1 MMQIKKE
8 IEEANKILKEIAE
21 ALDTEDWEHV
31 VPHDDYLKKEIGTPQ
46 QLYDNIKL
54 HESFNVKNALGK
66 FTQRTQ
72 SPRKIK
78 TIYKYVTAACILLS
92 SLIYFTF
99 HYWGEEKP
107 QLTSHSLQH
116 AYLVLDNGQH
126 INLNQKV
133 NLDKGGVKITNSESS
148 KIIYTANPNA
158 ETATPN
164 KLIVPLGAEK
174 YILQLSDGTI
184 VKMNV
189 GSELTFPSVF
199 TGDHRIVE
207 LSGEAYFDVTHS
219 TIPFIVRSKNMD
231 VKVLGTTFNMM
242 VYPEEP
248 VINTTLIS
256 GKVIVTCHSDKDS
269 ITQTAVLTPGM
280 QANYQKEVQR
290 LEINPVDCEYHTA
303 WTKGEL
309 SFENASIEEI
319 MRIISRNYNLK
330 IVFDSEELKA
340 IKCFISIRKEKGF
353 EEILKVINMATGVQ
367 FRTENDVIHI
377 YKSLIPQHN

>member
-66 FTQRTQ
+66 FTQKTQ

-158 ETATPN
+158 ETAPPN

-377 YKSLIPQHN
+377 YK

>member
-184 VKMNV
+184 VKINV

-377 YKSLIPQHN
+377 YK

>member
-164 KLIVPLGAEK
+164 KLIVPVGAEK

-377 YKSLIPQHN
+377 YK

>member
-21 ALDTEDWEHV
+21 ALDTEDWE
-31 VPHDDYLKKEIGTPQ
+31 HDDYLKKEIGTPQ

-377 YKSLIPQHN
+377 YK

>member
-256 GKVIVTCHSDKDS
+256 GKVMVTCHSDKDS
-269 ITQTAVLTPGM
+269 ITQTAVLHPGM

-377 YKSLIPQHN
+377 YK

>member
-377 YKSLIPQHN
+377 YKAL

>member
-1 MMQIKKE
+1 MQIKKE

-158 ETATPN
+158 ETAPPN

-377 YKSLIPQHN
+377 YK

>member
-1 MMQIKKE
+1 
-8 IEEANKILKEIAE
+8 
-21 ALDTEDWEHV
+21 
-31 VPHDDYLKKEIGTPQ
+31 
-46 QLYDNIKL
+46 
-54 HESFNVKNALGK
+54 
-66 FTQRTQ
+66 
-72 SPRKIK
+72 
-78 TIYKYVTAACILLS
+78 
-92 SLIYFTF
+92 
-99 HYWGEEKP
+99 
-107 QLTSHSLQH
+107 
-116 AYLVLDNGQH
+116 
-126 INLNQKV
+126 
-133 NLDKGGVKITNSESS
+133 
-148 KIIYTANPNA
+148 
-158 ETATPN
+158 
-164 KLIVPLGAEK
+164 
-174 YILQLSDGTI
+174 
-184 VKMNV
+184 MNV

-377 YKSLIPQHN
+377 YK

>member
-303 WTKGEL
+303 RTKGEL

-377 YKSLIPQHN
+377 YK

>member
-290 LEINPVDCEYHTA
+290 LEINPVDCEYYTA
-303 WTKGEL
+303 WIKGDL
-309 SFENASIEEI
+309 SFENASMEEI
-319 MRIISRNYNLK
+319 MRIIARNYNLK

-340 IKCFISIRKEKGF
+340 IKCFISIKKEKGF
-353 EEILKVINMATGVQ
+353 EEILKIINMATGVQ

-377 YKSLIPQHN
+377 YK

>member
-1 MMQIKKE
+1 M
-8 IEEANKILKEIAE
+8 
-21 ALDTEDWEHV
+21 DTEDWEHV

-377 YKSLIPQHN
+377 YK

>member
-46 QLYDNIKL
+46 QIYDNIKL

-377 YKSLIPQHN
+377 YK

>member
-219 TIPFIVRSKNMD
+219 NIPFIVRSKNMD

-377 YKSLIPQHN
+377 YK

>member
-1 MMQIKKE
+1 MQIKKE
-8 IEEANKILKEIAE
+8 IEEANKILKEIEE
-21 ALDTEDWEHV
+21 ALNTEDWKRV
-31 VPHDDYLKKEIGTPQ
+31 ATHDNYLKKEIGTPR
-46 QLYDNIKL
+46 QLYSNIKL
-54 HESFNVKNALGK
+54 HESFNIENALGK

-78 TIYKYVTAACILLS
+78 TIYKYIAAACVLLAS
-92 SLIYFTF
+92 MTYLTL
-99 HYWGEEKP
+99 HYWGEEKVE
-107 QLTSHSLQH
+107 LTSYSSQH

-126 INLNQKV
+126 VNLNQKV
-133 NLDKGGVKITNSESS
+133 NLDKEDVTITNSKSS
-148 KIIYTANPNA
+148 KVIYTANANV
-158 ETATPN
+158 ETTTPN
-164 KLIVPLGAEK
+164 KLVVPLGAEK

-199 TGDHRIVE
+199 TGNNRIVE

-219 TIPFIVRSKNMD
+219 TTPFIVRSKNMD

-269 ITQTAVLTPGM
+269 VTQTAVLNPGM
-280 QANYQKEVQR
+280 QANYQKEIQT

-303 WTKGEL
+303 WIKGEL
-309 SFENASIEEI
+309 SFENASMEEI

-353 EEILKVINMATGVQ
+353 EEISKVINMATGVQ

-377 YKSLIPQHN
+377 YK

>member
-290 LEINPVDCEYHTA
+290 LDINPVDCEYHTA

-377 YKSLIPQHN
+377 YK

>member
-1 MMQIKKE
+1 MQIKKE

-158 ETATPN
+158 ETAPPN

-199 TGDHRIVE
+199 TGDNRIVE

-219 TIPFIVRSKNMD
+219 TTPFIVRSKNMD

-377 YKSLIPQHN
+377 YK

>member
-1 MMQIKKE
+1 MQIKKE

-377 YKSLIPQHN
+377 YK

>member
-8 IEEANKILKEIAE
+8 IEEANKILKEIEE
-21 ALDTEDWEHV
+21 ALNTEDWEHV
-31 VPHDDYLKKEIGTPQ
+31 ATHDNYLKKEIGTPR
-46 QLYDNIKL
+46 QLYSNIKL
-54 HESFNVKNALGK
+54 HESFNIENALGK
-66 FTQRTQ
+66 FTQKTQ

-78 TIYKYVTAACILLS
+78 TIYKYIAAACVLLAS
-92 SLIYFTF
+92 MTYLTF
-99 HYWGEEKP
+99 HYWGKEKAE
-107 QLTSHSLQH
+107 LTPYSLQH
-116 AYLVLDNGQH
+116 AYLILDNGQH
-126 INLNQKV
+126 VNLNQKV
-133 NLDKGGVKITNSESS
+133 NLDKDGVTITNPGAS
-148 KIIYTANPNA
+148 KVIYTANPNV
-158 ETATPN
+158 ETTTKN

-184 VKMNV
+184 VKINV

-199 TGDHRIVE
+199 TGDNRIVE

-219 TIPFIVRSKNMD
+219 TTPFIVRSKNMD

-290 LEINPVDCEYHTA
+290 LEINPVDCEYYTA
-303 WTKGEL
+303 WIKGDL
-309 SFENASIEEI
+309 SFENASMEEI
-319 MRIISRNYNLK
+319 MRIIARNYNLK
-330 IVFDSEELKA
+330 IVFDSEELKD
-340 IKCFISIRKEKGF
+340 IKCFISIKKEKGF
-353 EEILKVINMATGVQ
+353 EEILKIINMATGVQ

-377 YKSLIPQHN
+377 YK

>member
-164 KLIVPLGAEK
+164 KLIIPLGAEK

-231 VKVLGTTFNMM
+231 VKGLGTTFNMM

-377 YKSLIPQHN
+377 YK

>member
-66 FTQRTQ
+66 FTQKTQ

-377 YKSLIPQHN
+377 YK

>member
-199 TGDHRIVE
+199 TGYHRIVE

-377 YKSLIPQHN
+377 YKP

>member
-133 NLDKGGVKITNSESS
+133 NLNKGGVKITNSESS

-377 YKSLIPQHN
+377 YK

>member
-199 TGDHRIVE
+199 TGDNRIVE

-219 TIPFIVRSKNMD
+219 TTPFIVRSKNMD

-377 YKSLIPQHN
+377 YK

>member
-1 MMQIKKE
+1 MQIKKE
-8 IEEANKILKEIAE
+8 IEEANKILKEIEE
-21 ALDTEDWEHV
+21 ALNTEDWEHV
-31 VPHDDYLKKEIGTPQ
+31 ATHDNYLKKEIGTPR
-46 QLYDNIKL
+46 QLYSNIKL
-54 HESFNVKNALGK
+54 HESFNIENALGK

-377 YKSLIPQHN
+377 YK

>member
-148 KIIYTANPNA
+148 KIIYTPNPNA
-158 ETATPN
+158 ETATTN

-189 GSELTFPSVF
+189 GCELTFPSVF

-377 YKSLIPQHN
+377 YK

>member
-54 HESFNVKNALGK
+54 HESFNVKGK

-377 YKSLIPQHN
+377 YK

>member
-31 VPHDDYLKKEIGTPQ
+31 ATHDNYLKKEIGTPQ

-377 YKSLIPQHN
+377 YK

>member
-367 FRTENDVIHI
+367 FRAHVKNKVD
-377 YKSLIPQHN
+377 

>member
-8 IEEANKILKEIAE
+8 IEEANKILKEIEE
-21 ALDTEDWEHV
+21 ALNTEDWEHV

-199 TGDHRIVE
+199 TGDNRIVE

-219 TIPFIVRSKNMD
+219 TTPFIVRSKNMD

-377 YKSLIPQHN
+377 YK

>member
-219 TIPFIVRSKNMD
+219 TIPFIDRSKNMD

-377 YKSLIPQHN
+377 YK

>member
-1 MMQIKKE
+1 
-8 IEEANKILKEIAE
+8 
-21 ALDTEDWEHV
+21 
-31 VPHDDYLKKEIGTPQ
+31 
-46 QLYDNIKL
+46 
-54 HESFNVKNALGK
+54 
-66 FTQRTQ
+66 
-72 SPRKIK
+72 
-78 TIYKYVTAACILLS
+78 
-92 SLIYFTF
+92 
-99 HYWGEEKP
+99 
-107 QLTSHSLQH
+107 
-116 AYLVLDNGQH
+116 
-126 INLNQKV
+126 
-133 NLDKGGVKITNSESS
+133 
-148 KIIYTANPNA
+148 
-158 ETATPN
+158 
-164 KLIVPLGAEK
+164 
-174 YILQLSDGTI
+174 
-184 VKMNV
+184 
-189 GSELTFPSVF
+189 
-199 TGDHRIVE
+199 
-207 LSGEAYFDVTHS
+207 
-219 TIPFIVRSKNMD
+219 MD

-353 EEILKVINMATGVQ
+353 EEILKVINM
-367 FRTENDVIHI
+367 E
-377 YKSLIPQHN
+377 YSLELKTM

>member
-148 KIIYTANPNA
+148 KIIYTANPDA

-377 YKSLIPQHN
+377 YK

>member
-1 MMQIKKE
+1 MQIKKE

-330 IVFDSEELKA
+330 IVFESEELKA
-340 IKCFISIRKEKGF
+340 INCFISIRKEKGF

-377 YKSLIPQHN
+377 YK

>member
-330 IVFDSEELKA
+330 IVYDSEELKA

-377 YKSLIPQHN
+377 YK

>member
-1 MMQIKKE
+1 MNDAQ
-8 IEEANKILKEIAE
+8 
-21 ALDTEDWEHV
+21 
-31 VPHDDYLKKEIGTPQ
+31 
-46 QLYDNIKL
+46 
-54 HESFNVKNALGK
+54 
-66 FTQRTQ
+66 
-72 SPRKIK
+72 IK

-280 QANYQKEVQR
+280 QANYQKELIAHLTPLTIQMN
-290 LEINPVDCEYHTA
+290 IP
-303 WTKGEL
+303 EL
-309 SFENASIEEI
+309 PDIA
-319 MRIISRNYNLK
+319 
-330 IVFDSEELKA
+330 DA
-340 IKCFISIRKEKGF
+340 IDK
-353 EEILKVINMATGVQ
+353 
-367 FRTENDVIHI
+367 
-377 YKSLIPQHN
+377 

>member
-158 ETATPN
+158 ETAPPN

-377 YKSLIPQHN
+377 YK

>member
-377 YKSLIPQHN
+377 YK